1 MATHHA
7 QMISSLLLFN
17 TESIDIADHT
27 MPVCSASICKC
38 GVGVGSTRPQLPSAP
53 PTRCRCKAEAQLPEQ
68 LRSTM
73 DAIHTACEAL
83 SQQVEDAVDAGDVQQ
98 LVSTYQRLLDM
109 QADFEGQL
117 KAAKP
122 NVKTKR
128 WAQVS

>member
-1 MATHHA
+1 
-7 QMISSLLLFN
+7 
-17 TESIDIADHT
+17 
-27 MPVCSASICKC
+27 
-38 GVGVGSTRPQLPSAP
+38 
-53 PTRCRCKAEAQLPEQ
+53 
-68 LRSTM
+68 M
-73 DAIHTACEAL
+73 DAIHAACEAL